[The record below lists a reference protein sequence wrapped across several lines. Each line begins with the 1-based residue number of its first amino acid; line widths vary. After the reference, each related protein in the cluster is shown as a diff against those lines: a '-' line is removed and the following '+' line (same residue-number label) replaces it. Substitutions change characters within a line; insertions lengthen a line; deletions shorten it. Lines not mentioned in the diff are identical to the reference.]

1 MSYSTDLWCCIS
13 FLRKTYKT
21 KEDVQEDLDEARNN
35 IRAAKETITKL
46 VYMTEP
52 NKFFKESGGESVLD
66 IVAEEL
72 QSAFDS
78 LEEAQIEECRLTI
91 LLDEWENCH
100 DENGKAIQPPDNID
114 CMTAYIN
121 GDYIE

>member
-13 FLRKTYKT
+13 FLRRTYKT

-35 IRAAKETITKL
+35 IRTAKETITKL

-52 NKFFKESGGESVLD
+52 NKFFNFSNKS
-66 IVAEEL
+66 AMEL
-72 QSAFDS
+72 VNFELLSAFAS
-78 LEEAQIEECRLTI
+78 LEEAQAEEFRLTI

-114 CMTAYIN
+114 CMTAFIS
-121 GDYIE
+121 GDYLK

>member
-21 KEDVQEDLDEARNN
+21 KEDIQEDLEEARNN
-35 IRAAKETITKL
+35 IRTAKETITKL

-52 NKFFKESGGESVLD
+52 NKFFKARSGESVLD

-91 LLDEWENCH
+91 LLDEWDNCH
-100 DENGKAIQPPDNID
+100 DENGKAIKPPDNID
-114 CMTAYIN
+114 CMTAFIS
-121 GDYIE
+121 GDYL

>member
-21 KEDVQEDLDEARNN
+21 KEDVQEDLEEARSN

-52 NKFFKESGGESVLD
+52 SKFFNFGSESAMEL
-66 IVAEEL
+66 INYEL

-78 LEEAQIEECRLTI
+78 LEEAYCNENRLSI
-91 LLDEWENCH
+91 LLDEWDNCH
-100 DENGKAIQPPDNID
+100 DSEGKSIQPPDGID
-114 CMTAYIN
+114 CMTAFIS
-121 GDYIE
+121 GDYIK

>member
-1 MSYSTDLWCCIS
+1 MSYGTDLWCCIS

-21 KEDVQEDLDEARNN
+21 KGDVQEDLDDARDS
-35 IRAAKETITKL
+35 IRTAKETITKL

-52 NKFFKESGGESVLD
+52 NKFFNSGSESAMELVNY
-66 IVAEEL
+66 EL

-78 LEEAQIEECRLTI
+78 LEEAQAEECRLMI

-100 DENGKAIQPPDNID
+100 DSDGKAIQPPDNID
-114 CMTAYIN
+114 CMTAFIS
-121 GDYIE
+121 GDYLK

>member
-21 KEDVQEDLDEARNN
+21 KEDVQEDLEEARSN

-52 NKFFKESGGESVLD
+52 SKFFNFGSETTKVKPYNTRLVCVM
-66 IVAEEL
+66 IVE
-72 QSAFDS
+72 
-78 LEEAQIEECRLTI
+78 
-91 LLDEWENCH
+91 
-100 DENGKAIQPPDNID
+100 
-114 CMTAYIN
+114 
-121 GDYIE
+121 

>member
-21 KEDVQEDLDEARNN
+21 KEDVQEDLDETRSN

-52 NKFFKESGGESVLD
+52 NKFFKASGGESVLD

-114 CMTAYIN
+114 CMTAFLS
-121 GDYIE
+121 GDYL

>member
-21 KEDVQEDLDEARNN
+21 KEDVQEDLNEARNN
-35 IRAAKETITKL
+35 IRTAKETITKL

-52 NKFFKESGGESVLD
+52 NKFFKASGGESVLD

-91 LLDEWENCH
+91 LLDEWEDCH

-114 CMTAYIN
+114 CMTAFLS

>member
-52 NKFFKESGGESVLD
+52 NKFFNLSGKSTMGLVD
-66 IVAEEL
+66 FEL
-72 QSAFDS
+72 QSAFAS
-78 LEEAQIEECRLTI
+78 LEESQAEEFRLMI

-100 DENGKAIQPPDNID
+100 DSNGKAIQPPDNID
-114 CMTAYIN
+114 CMTAFIS
-121 GDYIE
+121 GDYLG

>member
-1 MSYSTDLWCCIS
+1 MSYGTDLWCCIS

-21 KEDVQEDLDEARNN
+21 KGDVQEDLDDARDS
-35 IRAAKETITKL
+35 IRTAKETITKL

-52 NKFFKESGGESVLD
+52 NKFFNSGSESAMELVNY
-66 IVAEEL
+66 EL

-78 LEEAQIEECRLTI
+78 LEEAQAEECRLMI

-100 DENGKAIQPPDNID
+100 DSDGKAIQPPDNID
-114 CMTAYIN
+114 GIIAFIN
-121 GDYIE
+121 VGYLK

>member
-21 KEDVQEDLDEARNN
+21 KGDVQEDLDDARDS
-35 IRAAKETITKL
+35 IRTAKETITKL

-52 NKFFKESGGESVLD
+52 SKFFNSGSESAMELVNY
-66 IVAEEL
+66 EL

-78 LEEAQIEECRLTI
+78 LEEAQAEECRLMI

-100 DENGKAIQPPDNID
+100 DSDGKAVQPPDNID
-114 CMTAYIN
+114 CMTAFIS
-121 GDYIE
+121 GDYLK

>member
-21 KEDVQEDLDEARNN
+21 KEDVQEDLDEARSN

-52 NKFFKESGGESVLD
+52 NKFFKASGGESVLD

-91 LLDEWENCH
+91 LLDEWDNCH
-100 DENGKAIQPPDNID
+100 DSEGKSIQPPDGID
-114 CMTAYIN
+114 CMTAFLS

>member
-21 KEDVQEDLDEARNN
+21 KEDVQEDLDEARSN

-52 NKFFKESGGESVLD
+52 NKFFKASGGESVLD

-114 CMTAYIN
+114 CMTAFLS

>member
-1 MSYSTDLWCCIS
+1 MSYSTDLWFCTS

-21 KEDVQEDLDEARNN
+21 KEDVQGDLDEARNN
-35 IRAAKETITKL
+35 IRTAKETITKL

-52 NKFFKESGGESVLD
+52 NKFFNFSGESAMEL
-66 IVAEEL
+66 INYEL
-72 QSAFDS
+72 QSAFDM
-78 LEEAQIEECRLTI
+78 LEEAQIEEFRLEI
-91 LLDEWENCH
+91 LLNEWENCH

-114 CMTAYIN
+114 CMTAFLN

>member
-21 KEDVQEDLDEARNN
+21 KEDVQEDLDEARSN

-52 NKFFKESGGESVLD
+52 NKFFKASGGESVLD

-114 CMTAYIN
+114 CMTAFIS
-121 GDYIE
+121 GDYIK

>member
-21 KEDVQEDLDEARNN
+21 KEDVQEDLEEARNN
-35 IRAAKETITKL
+35 IRTAKETITKL

-52 NKFFKESGGESVLD
+52 NKFFKASGGESVLD

-72 QSAFDS
+72 QSAFAS
-78 LEEAQIEECRLTI
+78 LEEAQAEECRLEI

-114 CMTAYIN
+114 CMTAFIS
-121 GDYIE
+121 GDYIK

>member
-1 MSYSTDLWCCIS
+1 MSYSTDLSCCIS

-21 KEDVQEDLDEARNN
+21 KEDVQEDLDETRSN

-52 NKFFKESGGESVLD
+52 NKFFKASGGESVLD

-114 CMTAYIN
+114 CMTAFLS
-121 GDYIE
+121 GDYL

>member
-13 FLRKTYKT
+13 FLRKTYKN
-21 KEDVQEDLDEARNN
+21 KEYVQEDLEEARNN

-52 NKFFKESGGESVLD
+52 NKFFKASGGESVLD

-78 LEEAQIEECRLTI
+78 LEEAQIEEFRLTI

-114 CMTAYIN
+114 CMTAFLS

>member
-21 KEDVQEDLDEARNN
+21 KEDVQEDLDEARDS
-35 IRAAKETITKL
+35 IRTAKETITKL

-52 NKFFKESGGESVLD
+52 NKFFKERVGESVLD

-72 QSAFDS
+72 QSAFDM
-78 LEEAQIEECRLTI
+78 LEEAQIEECRLMI

-114 CMTAYIN
+114 CMTAFIS
-121 GDYIE
+121 GDYI

>member
-21 KEDVQEDLDEARNN
+21 KEDIQEDLEEARNN
-35 IRAAKETITKL
+35 IRTAKETITKL

-52 NKFFKESGGESVLD
+52 NKFFKARSGESVLD

-100 DENGKAIQPPDNID
+100 DENGKAIKPPDNIN
-114 CMTAYIN
+114 CMTAFIS
-121 GDYIE
+121 GDYL

>member
-21 KEDVQEDLDEARNN
+21 KEDVQEDLDEARSS

-52 NKFFKESGGESVLD
+52 NKFFKARCGESVLD

-78 LEEAQIEECRLTI
+78 LEEAYCNENRLSI
-91 LLDEWENCH
+91 LLDEWDNCH
-100 DENGKAIQPPDNID
+100 DSEGKSIQPPDGID
-114 CMTAYIN
+114 CMTAFIS
-121 GDYIE
+121 GDYIK

>member
-21 KEDVQEDLDEARNN
+21 KEDVQEDLEEARNN
-35 IRAAKETITKL
+35 IRTAKETITKL

-52 NKFFKESGGESVLD
+52 NKFFKARSGESVLD

-100 DENGKAIQPPDNID
+100 DENGKAIKPPDNID
-114 CMTAYIN
+114 CMTAFIS
-121 GDYIE
+121 GDYL

>member
-35 IRAAKETITKL
+35 IRTAKETITKL

-52 NKFFKESGGESVLD
+52 NKFFKASGGESVLD

-114 CMTAYIN
+114 CMTAFIS
-121 GDYIE
+121 GDYLK

>member
-21 KEDVQEDLDEARNN
+21 KEDIQEDLEEARNN
-35 IRAAKETITKL
+35 IRTAKETITKL

-52 NKFFKESGGESVLD
+52 NKFFKARSGESVLD

-100 DENGKAIQPPDNID
+100 DENGKAIKPPDNID
-114 CMTAYIN
+114 CMTAFIS
-121 GDYIE
+121 GDYL

>member
-21 KEDVQEDLDEARNN
+21 KEDVQEDLEEARNN
-35 IRAAKETITKL
+35 IRTAKETITKL

-52 NKFFKESGGESVLD
+52 NKFFKVSGSESVLD

-100 DENGKAIQPPDNID
+100 DENGKAVQLPDNID
-114 CMTAYIN
+114 CMTAFIS
-121 GDYIE
+121 GDYIK

>member
-21 KEDVQEDLDEARNN
+21 KEDVQEDLDEARSN

-52 NKFFKESGGESVLD
+52 NKFFKASGGESVLD

-100 DENGKAIQPPDNID
+100 DENGKAIKPPDNID
-114 CMTAYIN
+114 CMTAFIS
-121 GDYIE
+121 GDYL

>member
-21 KEDVQEDLDEARNN
+21 KEDVQEDLEEARNN

-52 NKFFKESGGESVLD
+52 NKFFKASGGESVLD

-114 CMTAYIN
+114 CMTAFIS
-121 GDYIE
+121 GDYL

>member
-1 MSYSTDLWCCIS
+1 MSYSTDLSCCIS

-21 KEDVQEDLDEARNN
+21 KEDVQEDLDETRSN

-52 NKFFKESGGESVLD
+52 NKFFKASGGESVLD

-114 CMTAYIN
+114 CMTAFLS
-121 GDYIE
+121 GDYIK

>member
-21 KEDVQEDLDEARNN
+21 KEDVQEDLEEARSN
-35 IRAAKETITKL
+35 IRAAKETVTKL

-52 NKFFKESGGESVLD
+52 SKFFKASGGESVLD

-114 CMTAYIN
+114 CMTAFIS
-121 GDYIE
+121 GDYIK

>member
-21 KEDVQEDLDEARNN
+21 KEDVQEDLEEARSN
-35 IRAAKETITKL
+35 IVAAKETITKL

-52 NKFFKESGGESVLD
+52 NKFFKASGSESVLD

-72 QSAFDS
+72 QSAFNS
-78 LEEAQIEECRLTI
+78 LEEAQAEECRLTI

-100 DENGKAIQPPDNID
+100 DESGKAIQPPDNID
-114 CMTAYIN
+114 CMAAFIS
-121 GDYIE
+121 GDYIK